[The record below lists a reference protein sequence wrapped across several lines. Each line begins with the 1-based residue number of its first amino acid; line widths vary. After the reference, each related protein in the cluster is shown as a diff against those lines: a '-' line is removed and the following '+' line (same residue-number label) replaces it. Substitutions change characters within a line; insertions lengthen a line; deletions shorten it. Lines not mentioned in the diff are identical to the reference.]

1 MNNPMTSPNPT
12 QIKDTIVSLIKTIAP
27 DADPETL
34 GDDDDLRATLAIDS
48 YDFLNLMIGLN
59 DAFGV
64 EIPEADYGKLVTL
77 NDLIRYIT
85 NQTQ

>member
-1 MNNPMTSPNPT
+1 MNNPMTPLNPV

>member
-1 MNNPMTSPNPT
+1 MTSPNPT